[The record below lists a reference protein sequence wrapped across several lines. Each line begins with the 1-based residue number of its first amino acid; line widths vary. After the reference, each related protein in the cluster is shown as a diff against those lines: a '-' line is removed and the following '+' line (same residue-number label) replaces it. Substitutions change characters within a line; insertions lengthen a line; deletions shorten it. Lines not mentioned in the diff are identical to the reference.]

1 MRESIQPVPTSFGR
15 KSSQLWKASV
25 TLYDD
30 LRRHFS
36 LCASMLPTLTSQQLK
51 FIGIYRWFG
60 ERLQIGWLHLT
71 LWSDEPTL
79 SSLLDQDNNHYTRRL
94 GEYWISGH
102 PPLVSWIA
110 FAIQEWGSWFYILE
124 AMIDRASGGKL
135 TEHAMSFRILANCC
149 LWKVASC
156 ASPVDIPLQVVN
168 WIFVRVMCAWGC
180 NSSIHQLTNASGH
193 FDRGMTRRL
202 LRYHRYIRKDAIVWF
217 TS

>member
-1 MRESIQPVPTSFGR
+1 MYHRYIRANSIVWYIMHTR
-15 KSSQLWKASV
+15 
-25 TLYDD
+25 YDNV
-30 LRRHFS
+30 LG
-36 LCASMLPTLTSQQLK
+36 TSQAHPGEHAPMRMGLDESTLPSQ
-51 FIGIYRWFG
+51 FG
-60 ERLQIGWLHLT
+60 ERLKINWSHLE

-180 NSSIHQLTNASGH
+180 NSSIHQLTNASDH
-193 FDRGMTRRL
+193 FDKGITQRL